1 MQKLKHD
8 SREFRDFGY
17 QIIERLGSNYT
28 GGRFAF
34 KAIDLKNNQSVVIK
48 QFRFATKNSGWGGYK
63 ALKRE
68 IETLQKIDHP
78 QIPKYITNFDSGD
91 GLCLVME
98 YIDGVPLSS
107 QTFEPEEVYQIVIAL
122 LKILTYTHNLN
133 IIHRDIKPENILIN
147 KENKIYLIDFGL
159 ASFIANNESMRASSV
174 VAGTLG
180 MMPPEQLL
188 NKRVTQKSDLYSLGV
203 TIFCLLMQQNTGWIS
218 SIVDS
223 TFRVRVRE
231 YLDKKVDCSLI
242 NWLEKCVEPEPE
254 KRFQSSK
261 KALVELQ
268 QIDNVNY
275 SVSILEKFGVVL
287 VVNQG
292 FKSIVMKS
300 VIIALGILVLA
311 GALYAGIS
319 EVRTSLPSGGASASF
334 IRSVTPYFYGLV
346 SIAIATQVICF
357 QLNRLREK
365 DCSGEIFKT
374 AFCII
379 ALLIIKFLVATGS

>member
-1 MQKLKHD
+1 MHKLKHD
-8 SREFRDFGY
+8 GREFRDFGY
-17 QIIERLGSNYT
+17 KVIDQLGSNHT

-34 KAIDLKNNQSVVIK
+34 KAIDLKNNQPVFIK

-98 YIDGVPLSS
+98 YVDGQPLSS
-107 QTFEPEEVYQIVIAL
+107 QYFEAEEVYQIAIAL

-133 IIHRDIKPENILIN
+133 IIHRDLKAENVLID
-147 KENKIYLIDFGL
+147 KDGKIYLIDFGL
-159 ASFIANNESMRASSV
+159 ASFIAKNESMRASSV

-188 NKRVTQKSDLYSLGV
+188 NRKVGCASDIYSLGV
-203 TIFCLLMQQNTGWIS
+203 TIFCLLMKQKTEWIS
-218 SIVDS
+218 SIIDS

-231 YLDKKVDCSLI
+231 YLDKKVDYSLI
-242 NWLEKCVEPEPE
+242 NWLEKCVEPEAG

-275 SVSILEKFGVVL
+275 SESILEKFGVVL
-287 VVNQG
+287 VVNQS

-319 EVRTSLPSGGASASF
+319 EVRTSLQSGGASASF

-346 SIAIATQVICF
+346 SIAIATQAISL
-357 QLNRLREK
+357 QINLRREK
-365 DCSGEIFKT
+365 NCSGEIFKT
-374 AFCII
+374 AFCLI
-379 ALLIIKFLVATGS
+379 ALLIMKFLVATGS

>member
-1 MQKLKHD
+1 MPKNTNNLPD
-8 SREFRDFGY
+8 FRDFGY
-17 QIIERLGSNYT
+17 EVTENLGTNYT
-28 GGRFAF
+28 GGRFTY
-34 KAIDLKNNQSVVIK
+34 KAIALKDDLPVVIK

-63 ALKRE
+63 ALERE
-68 IETLQKIDHP
+68 IETLQKINHP
-78 QIPKYITNFDSGD
+78 QIPKYLTNFDSGD

-98 YIDGVPLSS
+98 YVDGQPLSS
-107 QTFEPEEVYQIVIAL
+107 QYFEAEEVKEIAIAL

-159 ASFIANNESMRASSV
+159 ASFTVNESMRASSV
-174 VAGTLG
+174 VAGTIG

-188 NKRVTQKSDLYSLGV
+188 NKRVTQKSDIYSLGV
-203 TIFCLLMQQNTGWIS
+203 TIFCLLMKQNTGWIS
-218 SIVDS
+218 SIIDS
-223 TFRVRVRE
+223 SFRIRARE
-231 YLDKKVDCSLI
+231 YLDKKVDYSLI

-275 SVSILEKFGVVL
+275 SESILEKFGVVL
-287 VVNQG
+287 VVNQS

-319 EVRTSLPSGGASASF
+319 EVRTSLNSGGSSSSF
-334 IRSVTPYFYGLV
+334 FRSVTPYFYGLV
-346 SIAIATQVICF
+346 SIAIATQAISL
-357 QLNRLREK
+357 QINLRREK
-365 DCSGEIFKT
+365 NCSGEIFKT
-374 AFCII
+374 AFCLI